1 MGGKRLQNVED
12 AEVVEVG
19 KFYLVPTVFVPTL
32 PRRLQVVPIIGP
44 LHEDLDL
51 IHIPDRHYHPDR
63 RFVSQAWI
71 DYYQEGNPKGH
82 WAPVYAYRW
91 KWNNTG
97 MRDNGRL
104 RLRLKR
110 LIDSFRVDAPWLMRL
125 EKAYCQETL
134 RDGHICPHRG
144 ISCRGVVAESDGVVC
159 PGHGLKWNTETGK
172 LVSRIGQ
179 IFQRSLPKL

>member
-1 MGGKRLQNVED
+1 MNATIIDKVAHPGFCGSPRMFDYFTVKTEYGQTEIPCSDFPRGSQ
-12 AEVVEVG
+12 VG
-19 KFYLVPTVFVPTL
+19 D
-32 PRRLQVVPIIGP
+32 QVQ
-44 LHEDLDL
+44 LD
-51 IHIPDRHYHPDR
+51 YVAVGSDR

-82 WAPVYAYRW
+82 WAPVYSYRW
-91 KWNNTG
+91 KRNNTG

-110 LIDSFRVDAPWLMRL
+110 LVDSFRVDAPWLMRL

-134 RDGHICPHRG
+134 RDGYICPHRG

-179 IFQRSLPKL
+179 TFQRSFPKL